1 MEWIEILI
9 KIFVIN
15 LILSGDNAVV
25 IAMASRNLPEHIQKK
40 AIRWGTLGAITLRI
54 LFTFLM
60 VFLLNLPLIQLI
72 GGILLVLVS
81 YKLLVDKHEEKKIK
95 VGNSLLDAVM
105 IIILADLIM
114 SLDNVL
120 ALAAIA
126 NNDLFL
132 IMIGITLSIPIILTA
147 SQFMMKLMQKHAIII
162 YIGAGLLA
170 WTAGDMMLKE
180 PPVHQFFETNEIS
193 ELLFLV
199 GTTLV
204 VLVLGLI
211 RRKQLELHRV

>member
-1 MEWIEILI
+1 MEWIEILT
-9 KIFVIN
+9 KILVIN

-25 IAMASRNLPEHIQKK
+25 IAMASRNLPEHLQKK
-40 AIRWGTLGAITLRI
+40 AIRWGTLGGITLRI

-72 GGILLVLVS
+72 GGILLLLVS

-120 ALAAIA
+120 AIAAIA

-132 IMIGITLSIPIILTA
+132 IMIGITLSIPIILIA
-147 SQFMMKLMQKHAIII
+147 SQFMMRLMQKYAIII

-180 PPVHQFFETNEIS
+180 PPVRQFFETNGVS
-193 ELLFLV
+193 ELLFLTGV
-199 GTTLV
+199 TV
-204 VLVLGLI
+204 IIMVLGWI
-211 RRKQLELHRV
+211 RRKQLELHRL